1 MSADAMPPDESAVEE
16 RLVRLVHDLR
26 TPLTV
31 ITGFCELLE
40 RQSDKLSE
48 EQRKEYL
55 HRVSLAAGELREI
68 LDNER
73 DERLGGR

>member
-1 MSADAMPPDESAVEE
+1 MPDPAEE

-40 RQSDKLSE
+40 RQSDKLTE
-48 EQRKEYL
+48 EQRKEYIN
-55 HRVSLAAGELREI
+55 RVALAATELREI
-68 LDNER
+68 LDSER
-73 DERLGGR
+73 TERLSR

>member
-1 MSADAMPPDESAVEE
+1 MSADDQAEE

-40 RQSDKLSE
+40 RQRDKLTE
-48 EQRKEYL
+48 EQKAEYL
-55 HRVSLAAGELREI
+55 RRVSDAATELRDI
-68 LDNER
+68 LDSER
-73 DERLGGR
+73 DERLSAG

>member
-1 MSADAMPPDESAVEE
+1 MSAEE

-40 RQSDKLSE
+40 RQKDSLSE
-48 EQRKEYL
+48 EQRTEYL
-55 HRVSLAAGELREI
+55 HRVSAAARELREI
-68 LDNER
+68 LDAER
-73 DERLGGR
+73 DERLLGAA

>member
-1 MSADAMPPDESAVEE
+1 MSAAEANDPAEE

-40 RQSDKLSE
+40 RQKDKLTDEQKSE
-48 EQRKEYL
+48 YLRRVSEAAAELRDILDDEREQRL
-55 HRVSLAAGELREI
+55 SAG
-68 LDNER
+68 
-73 DERLGGR
+73 

>member
-1 MSADAMPPDESAVEE
+1 MSAVEPAEE

-40 RQSDKLSE
+40 RQKDKLTE
-48 EQRKEYL
+48 EQKSEYL
-55 HRVSLAAGELREI
+55 RRVSEAAAELRDI

-73 DERLGGR
+73 DERLSAQG

>member
-1 MSADAMPPDESAVEE
+1 MSADAVPPDESVVEE

-55 HRVSLAAGELREI
+55 HRVALAAAELREI